1 MNILALH
8 NVTTKYGEIVALRG
22 ISLAINEGE
31 IVTIIGANGAGKT
44 TAMKTISGLLKHSEG
59 NIEFKGIRIDELQGH
74 NRVKLGI
81 VQVPEGRSIF
91 SPLTVDENLLMGA
104 YLSKS
109 RQDVKRNRERV
120 FQIFPRLRERLKQVA
135 GTLSG
140 GEQQMLAMGRAL
152 MTNPILLMLD
162 EPSLGLAPNLVD
174 EIFDIIVTIRRE
186 GATIL
191 LVEQN
196 AQMALTVSDRG
207 YVMETGQMV
216 LADDAKKLI
225 NDQRVRKA
233 YLGA

>member
-1 MNILALH
+1 M
-8 NVTTKYGEIVALRG
+8 R
-22 ISLAINEGE
+22 
-31 IVTIIGANGAGKT
+31 
-44 TAMKTISGLLKHSEG
+44 
-59 NIEFKGIRIDELQGH
+59 LQGH
-74 NRVKLGI
+74 NRVKRGI

>member
-44 TAMKTISGLLKHSEG
+44 TTMKTISGLLKHSEG
-59 NIEFKGIRIDELQGH
+59 NIEFKGIRIDEIQGH
-74 NRVKLGI
+74 NRVKRGI

-120 FQIFPRLRERLKQVA
+120 FQIFPRLRERRKQVA

-152 MTNPILLMLD
+152 MANPILLMLD